1 MRQQKE
7 LGRDAGQQTLAAAG
21 PAPALG
27 RGREVLPSLEEVGDA
42 PRPMWR
48 HPAFIVSTILTVLT
62 LAAAGVFAGFAL
74 FGPGKGSVTS
84 AAVEV
89 TNGNAHVTWKASG
102 PVEFYVVTNGQAHDL
117 TQLVSAE
124 NEAWIPSALGLYT
137 QASCFVIRPA
147 SDKPAEVSL
156 NGDALAKQRAASACV
171 SGGASQ

>member
-1 MRQQKE
+1 MQQQKE

-42 PRPMWR
+42 PRPMWK
-48 HPAFIVSTILTVLT
+48 HPAFVVSAILTILA
-62 LAAAGVFAGFAL
+62 LAAAGVFAGIAL
-74 FGPGKGSVTS
+74 FGPGRGTVSS

-89 TNGNAHVTWKASG
+89 TNGNAHVTWQASG
-102 PVEFYVVTNGQAHDL
+102 PVEFYVVTNGRAQDL
-117 TQLVSAE
+117 TQLITAE
-124 NEAWIPSALGLYT
+124 NEAWIPSALSLYT

-156 NGDALAKQRAASACV
+156 DGATLAKQRAASACV